1 MNTSG
6 TYVVLL
12 WKMLAK
18 VREAIML
25 FVISPDF
32 LRVQIVPFYTAHLW
46 TSKQFCFH
54 KHQMQF
60 GTIIIQ
66 FNKPYFKYN
75 MDLET
80 LHCEAN
86 SDEIVLLIISK
97 GAKVHFYKGL
107 IILFTLDN
115 LNKKKSLVKPTS
127 FLPFAEYIPLW
138 VFKVNT

>member
-1 MNTSG
+1 
-6 TYVVLL
+6 
-12 WKMLAK
+12 MLAK

-46 TSKQFCFH
+46 TSKLFCFH

-86 SDEIVLLIISK
+86 
-97 GAKVHFYKGL
+97 
-107 IILFTLDN
+107 N
-115 LNKKKSLVKPTS
+115 
-127 FLPFAEYIPLW
+127 
-138 VFKVNT
+138 